1 MSNNLNI
8 EYYEDIPPEFV
19 SDALSIKSI
28 STSLRKAEYSMAQP
42 IMIRTELEQGLINK
56 YGEIFAH
63 SLAKELIKKYKV
75 NIRREFGEYILH
87 FTTYV
92 LTEEERF
99 ELNNR
104 IDELSN
110 ECSNL
115 CKNKRELEWAIERSM
130 EELAKYDKPNLLKRL
145 KYLFLGRI

>member
-1 MSNNLNI
+1 MNNTLNI
-8 EYYEDIPPEFV
+8 EYYENLPPEFI

-28 STSLRKAEYSMAQP
+28 HTSLRKAEYSMTQP
-42 IMIRTELEQGLINK
+42 ISIRTEIEQGLINK

-104 IDELSN
+104 IDNLSN
-110 ECSNL
+110 ECYSL
-115 CKNKRELEWAIERSM
+115 HKNKRKLEQDIEMIRVELS
-130 EELAKYDKPNLLKRL
+130 KYNKPNLFKRL